1 MNKEEI
7 IANLMTLALE
17 IESKT
22 EKCVFINYHG
32 HVNWLEIRISESV
45 KSYNK
50 WIGEF
55 MVYFNEPDFI
65 EVYNKIV
72 KSLNQYLV

>member
-32 HVNWLEIRISESV
+32 HVNWLEIRISES
-45 KSYNK
+45 
-50 WIGEF
+50 
-55 MVYFNEPDFI
+55 
-65 EVYNKIV
+65 
-72 KSLNQYLV
+72 